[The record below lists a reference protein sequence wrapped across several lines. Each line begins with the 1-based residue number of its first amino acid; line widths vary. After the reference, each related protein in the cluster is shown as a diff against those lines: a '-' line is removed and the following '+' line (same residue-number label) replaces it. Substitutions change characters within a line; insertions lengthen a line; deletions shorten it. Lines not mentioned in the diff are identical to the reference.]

1 MFMHA
6 WAMAA
11 DRRYRLGFQRG
22 FQMGRRI
29 WLLEEVDEMETLL
42 EQGGNPL
49 TAEQL
54 SLMHE
59 AVDVIYPPLPEYRG
73 WAYEVRWWAWGFGID
88 LLRREP
94 GAPNDN
100 GFRWPEQLASPY
112 NARWALRKIATPE
125 QRDIL
130 YQNAGGV

>member
-1 MFMHA
+1 MFLHA
-6 WAMAA
+6 RARVAE
-11 DRRYRLGFQRG
+11 RYHLLGFQRG
-22 FQMGRRI
+22 FQEGRRI
-29 WLLEEVDEMETLL
+29 LLPEEVAKMETLL

-54 SLMHE
+54 RLMQE
-59 AVDVIYPPLPEYRG
+59 AVDVIYPPVPEYRG
-73 WAYEVRWWAWGFGID
+73 WAYEVRWWAWSFGID
-88 LLRREP
+88 LMRREP
-94 GAPNDN
+94 GAENDD

-130 YQNAGGV
+130 YRNLGGV